1 MLRITKLAIYGVI
14 TLCIWL
20 YVLSISSDQYARTV
34 VLLFPLVVV
43 AIFGL
48 SLFVSLVIGVLNFKT
63 VPKEAE
69 LLQKDIKRATKELKS
84 KGIDFE

>member
-1 MLRITKLAIYGVI
+1 MMM
-14 TLCIWL
+14 
-20 YVLSISSDQYARTV
+20 Q
-34 VLLFPLVVV
+34 FPLVVV

-84 KGIDFE
+84 KGIYFE

>member
-1 MLRITKLAIYGVI
+1 MMM
-14 TLCIWL
+14 
-20 YVLSISSDQYARTV
+20 Q
-34 VLLFPLVVV
+34 FPLVVV

>member
-1 MLRITKLAIYGVI
+1 MMM
-14 TLCIWL
+14 
-20 YVLSISSDQYARTV
+20 Q
-34 VLLFPLVVV
+34 FPLVVV

-48 SLFVSLVIGVLNFKT
+48 SLFVSLVFGVLNFKT